1 MNTYSKP
8 IQRAW
13 TFYDW
18 ANSAYSLVISTAIF
32 PIYYEE
38 VTDHQL
44 DIFGWSIESSAIY
57 AWTIALSFII
67 VALISPYLSAL
78 ADVTGRKRRYMR
90 NFVLIGSTAC
100 ISMFFFTSD
109 LIWLGL
115 IAAFFGS
122 FGFSGSLVFY
132 NAYLPQIA
140 APEDQDKL
148 SARGFS
154 LGYIGSSLLLILLLM
169 LIQKPEWF
177 GLANAGIASRISFV
191 VVGLWWLGWSLY
203 PLRVLPYNIYKRQVE
218 SGWTKRA
225 YLELIQVFKVFRQTK
240 RLGRFVAA
248 FFFFSCGV
256 QTTILLAT
264 MFGKEVLEIE
274 TGTLIGT
281 VLIIQFVGVIGA
293 WSFAR
298 LSGLIGNIKSVA
310 AAVVIWVGVCIA
322 AYFVETTTQ
331 FMIIGGLVG
340 LVMGGVQ
347 SLARSTY
354 SKMLPETKDHT
365 TFFSFY
371 DVAEKLATALGMFS
385 VALLVAL
392 TGDLRNAAIA
402 LTAFFFISLVLL
414 FTIPKSKYVY

>member
-1 MNTYSKP
+1 
-8 IQRAW
+8 
-13 TFYDW
+13 
-18 ANSAYSLVISTAIF
+18 
-32 PIYYEE
+32 
-38 VTDHQL
+38 
-44 DIFGWSIESSAIY
+44 
-57 AWTIALSFII
+57 
-67 VALISPYLSAL
+67 
-78 ADVTGRKRRYMR
+78 MR

-347 SLARSTY
+347 SIARSTY

>member
-347 SLARSTY
+347 SIARSTY